1 MSDLPIGGEDTVA
14 DENAGRAAPATGP
27 RSVLLG
33 RDLPADPRA
42 LAAVSLGELEALARE
57 RMHPGAFD
65 YVAGGAWDEV
75 SLLENEAAWRR
86 YRFRPRVL
94 VNVGVVDP
102 ATAMLGAPVAFPVAV
117 APMAVHGLAHPL
129 GEIATA
135 QAAAA
140 AGVPFTLSTVS
151 SQSIEDVAAGAP
163 DGRRWFQLYVQ
174 AQPNQTRELVER
186 AAATGYEAIMV
197 TVDLPVLGYRE
208 RDRRSGFDLAVP
220 LGNFENDRAGPTH
233 RPDASGFEV
242 LSSWERRTLVWDDLS
257 TIRSWSSLPMVLKGI
272 LTVDDAR
279 LAVEHGADAI
289 VVSNH
294 GARQL
299 DQTLT
304 PVEALGEIVAA
315 VGGRTEVWVDGG
327 VRRGL
332 DLAIALALGARGV
345 LVGRPVF
352 WALAAGGQAGVER
365 ALAILR
371 EEFEIAMAL
380 LGAPTVHDIT
390 AGHVAR

>member
-1 MSDLPIGGEDTVA
+1 MTDT
-14 DENAGRAAPATGP
+14 EPAP

-33 RDLPADPRA
+33 RDLAPDPRA
-42 LAAVSLGELEALARE
+42 LAAVSLAELEAIARE
-57 RMHPGAFD
+57 RMEPGAFD

-75 SLLENEAAWRR
+75 SLGENEAAWGRF
-86 YRFRPRVL
+86 RFRPRVL
-94 VNVGVVDP
+94 VDVAAVDP
-102 ATAMLGAPVAFPVAV
+102 ATTMLGAPVAFPVAV

-129 GEIATA
+129 GELATA
-135 QAAAA
+135 RASAA
-140 AGVPFTLSTVS
+140 AGVPFTLSTLS
-151 SQSIEDVAAGAP
+151 SQSTEDVAAGAP

-174 AQPNQTRELVER
+174 ARPDQTRRLVER
-186 AAATGYEAIMV
+186 AAASGYEAIVV

-208 RDRRSGFDLAVP
+208 RDRRSGFDLAIP
-220 LGNFENDRAGPTH
+220 LGNFDALDAGPSH
-233 RPDASGFEV
+233 RPDATGFEV
-242 LSSWERRTLVWDDLS
+242 LSSWERRTLVWDDLR

-272 LTVDDAR
+272 LTAEDAR
-279 LAVEHGADAI
+279 LAVEQGADAI

-299 DQTLT
+299 DRTVA
-304 PVEALGEIVAA
+304 PVDALAEIVAA
-315 VGGRTEVWVDGG
+315 VGDSTEVWVDGG

-332 DLAIALALGARGV
+332 DIAIALALGARGV
-345 LVGRPVF
+345 LVGRPIL

-380 LGAPTVHDIT
+380 LGAPTVNDIT
-390 AGHVAR
+390 SAHLAR